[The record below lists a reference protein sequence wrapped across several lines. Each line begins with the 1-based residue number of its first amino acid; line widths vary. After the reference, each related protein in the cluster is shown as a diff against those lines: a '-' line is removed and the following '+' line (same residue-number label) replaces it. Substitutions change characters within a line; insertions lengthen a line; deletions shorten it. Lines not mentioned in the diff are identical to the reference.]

1 VVKNIEPQGNQRAP
15 QYDSGVSRAPIINLA
30 GFGLTTGLLAI
41 ASIASIPAMVSA
53 SGPGSWGAIALGQ
66 GVGGIAALVVGYG
79 WAVTGPST
87 IARSSVGEQLNEYAD
102 SVRVR
107 LALFLPCAAIA
118 ALVASVISPRYPLF
132 TAAGA
137 ISATAVAFSAGWFFA
152 GLSRPFLLLGL
163 ETFPRVV
170 STGIGVVLMRS
181 GASAIA
187 GLACMTAGMILAFA
201 IVTAW
206 VFRNY
211 GRLGAQRIPTPTREL
226 LRSRREG
233 IAVMLG
239 AQLFFSAP
247 LAIVSI
253 AAPAQQPVYALADKI
268 RQLVSAGLGPL
279 VMVFQG
285 WVPQRGSDVIRR
297 RATIALGYAAALGL
311 VVIVVLVAVG
321 GRLMHWLGHGEIPSD
336 QWIVVL
342 TALTVAVDLFN
353 SVLVF
358 AVIAAL
364 GRLRVVTRAT
374 AISIVVMLVV
384 TTVGAFRFGPAGA
397 LAGLL
402 TGLIARVALQLRGLR
417 DT

>member
-1 VVKNIEPQGNQRAP
+1 
-15 QYDSGVSRAPIINLA
+15 VSRAPIVNLA
-30 GFGLTTGLLAI
+30 GFGLTTGLLAL
-41 ASIASIPAMVSA
+41 ASIATIPAMVSA

-79 WAVTGPST
+79 WTVTGPPK
-87 IARSSVGEQLNEYAD
+87 IAQSSFGEQFNEYAD
-102 SVRVR
+102 AMRVK

-118 ALVASVISPRYPLF
+118 ALVATVISPGYPLF

-163 ETFPRVV
+163 ETVPRVV
-170 STGIGVVLMRS
+170 STGIGVVLMHS
-181 GASAIA
+181 GWSALT
-187 GLACMTAGMILAFA
+187 GLACMTAGMIAAFA
-201 IVTAW
+201 IVTVW
-206 VFRNY
+206 VFRTY
-211 GRLGAQRIPTPTREL
+211 GRGGAQRIPTPTSEL

-247 LAIVSI
+247 LAIVSV
-253 AAPAQQPVYALADKI
+253 AAPAQQPMYALADKI
-268 RQLVSAGLGPL
+268 RQLVSAGLSPL

-285 WVPQRGSDVIRR
+285 WVPQRGSDVIRK
-297 RATIALGYAAALGL
+297 RATIALGYAAVLGL
-311 VVIVVLVAVG
+311 VVIVVFLAVG
-321 GRLMHWLGHGEIPSD
+321 DRLMQWLGHGEIPSD
-336 QWIVVL
+336 RPIIVL

-364 GRLRVVTRAT
+364 GPLRIVTRAT
-374 AISIVVMLVV
+374 AISVVVMLVV
-384 TTVGAFRFGPAGA
+384 TTVGALRFGPAGA

-402 TGLIARVALQLRGLR
+402 TGLIARVALELRALR
-417 DT
+417 DSG